1 VDDLTP
7 TRDELPESDRASSIP
22 SEEPE
27 PVRWRLPLAL
37 FLLTVGSTF
46 YVGASQVLGKGP
58 DAVYFE
64 LRARGVMAAWRGFFW
79 ALGKGWVFAVP
90 LLTILLFHEFGH
102 YLMARR
108 HRVRASLPMFIPFPN
123 LFGTMGA
130 VIAMKG
136 RIKTRDALVDI
147 GASGPLAGLAVAVP
161 VTVVGLMLSTVEP
174 VAGRTGVLVEG
185 DSLLYLLLKRAVW
198 GAIPPGHDVWLHPV
212 AFAGWAGF
220 FVTMMNLLPIG
231 QLDGGH
237 VAYAL
242 FGVRQDRWSRFIAYG
257 LFGLAA
263 CVALWVTTVTPRAR
277 LDFSAFTPA
286 VVWAMWAVLSRG
298 VMRLSGDR
306 HPPTGDDPLSPTRR
320 YVAVVALVCF
330 VLLFM
335 PVPIRLV

>member
-147 GASGPLAGLAVAVP
+147 GASGPLAGLAVAVVAP
-161 VTVVGLMLSTVEP
+161 VV
-174 VAGRTGVLVEG
+174 
-185 DSLLYLLLKRAVW
+185 
-198 GAIPPGHDVWLHPV
+198 
-212 AFAGWAGF
+212 
-220 FVTMMNLLPIG
+220 
-231 QLDGGH
+231 
-237 VAYAL
+237 
-242 FGVRQDRWSRFIAYG
+242 
-257 LFGLAA
+257 
-263 CVALWVTTVTPRAR
+263 
-277 LDFSAFTPA
+277 PA
-286 VVWAMWAVLSRG
+286 VVPAVARVVVGEPVGAATGAAAG
-298 VMRLSGDR
+298 VRSVSTSMS
-306 HPPTGDDPLSPTRR
+306 PPTAAPPKAAIATRR
-320 YVAVVALVCF
+320 VT
-330 VLLFM
+330 
-335 PVPIRLV
+335 